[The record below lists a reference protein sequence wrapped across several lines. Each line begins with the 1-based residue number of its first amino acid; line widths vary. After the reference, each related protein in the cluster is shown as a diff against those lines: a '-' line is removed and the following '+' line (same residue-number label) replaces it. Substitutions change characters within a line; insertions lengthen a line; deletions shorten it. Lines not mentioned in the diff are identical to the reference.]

1 MISQSRNTKGNV
13 ELLYG
18 TYQNK
23 NGLVNHLNDG
33 IEIEVLDDWYS
44 SKTQTTY
51 PSGWK
56 INIKKMDLN
65 FIIMPDI
72 LDQEIYEGLP
82 PTQTYWEGKS
92 KVFDNRNNY
101 IGDAFVELSG
111 YRDPVQIEWT
121 KNNE

>member
-1 MISQSRNTKGNV
+1 
-13 ELLYG
+13 
-18 TYQNK
+18 
-23 NGLVNHLNDG
+23 
-33 IEIEVLDDWYS
+33 
-44 SKTQTTY
+44 
-51 PSGWK
+51 
-56 INIKKMDLN
+56 MDLN

>member
-1 MISQSRNTKGNV
+1 M
-13 ELLYG
+13 
-18 TYQNK
+18 
-23 NGLVNHLNDG
+23 
-33 IEIEVLDDWYS
+33 
-44 SKTQTTY
+44 
-51 PSGWK
+51 
-56 INIKKMDLN
+56 
-65 FIIMPDI
+65 DI